1 MVEAGIFNPKNVN
14 KYFYNILF
22 YIIIGIPTSSS
33 PQLYLKRRAF
43 NSIISKN

>member
-14 KYFYNILF
+14 KYSHNILF
-22 YIIIGIPTSSS
+22 NIIIGIPTSSS
-33 PQLYLKRRAF
+33 PQLYHERRAF